1 MQDAQN
7 NPRDYLYGIEEPFW
21 EPYTKQ
27 AKNVY
32 HFVAQSV
39 VQ

>member
-1 MQDAQN
+1 MPDAQN
-7 NPRDYLYGIEEPFW
+7 NPRDYGIEEPFW
-21 EPYTKQ
+21 GPYTKQ

-32 HFVAQSV
+32 YFVSQSV